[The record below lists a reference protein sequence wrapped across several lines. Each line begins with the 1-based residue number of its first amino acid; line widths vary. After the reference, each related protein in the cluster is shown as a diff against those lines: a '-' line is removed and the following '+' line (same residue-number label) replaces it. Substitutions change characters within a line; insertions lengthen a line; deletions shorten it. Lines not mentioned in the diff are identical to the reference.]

1 MNLYRQFLLLTLAG
15 WINRQQQDVV
25 AYLQAENRALR
36 EQLGPKRIRWTD
48 AQRRLL
54 ADKAKAVCPIP
65 RIPLPIPFHPTPHVD
80 LLGRPSNWDP
90 NPG

>member
-1 MNLYRQFLLLTLAG
+1 MDLYLQFLLLTLAG

-36 EQLGPKRIRWTD
+36 AQLGPKRIRWTD

-54 ADKAKAVCPIP
+54 ADKAKAVGRAALFELGVPS
-65 RIPLPIPFHPTPHVD
+65 RVSLPVARVA
-80 LLGRPSNWDP
+80 GANA
-90 NPG
+90 